1 MLIIPKKIISGMI
14 VKRTL
19 TWNIKEAK
27 PILQQEGIKN
37 LT

>member
-1 MLIIPKKIISGMI
+1 MLITPKNHKWHD
-14 VKRTL
+14 VKHTL

-27 PILQQEGIKN
+27 PIIQQEGIKN

>member
-1 MLIIPKKIISGMI
+1 MPITPKNHKWHD
-14 VKRTL
+14 VKYTF

-27 PILQQEGIKN
+27 PNLEQEYIKY